1 MGRKSKA
8 NGGVVQDDQ
17 NEEEDKYDQQNGKY
31 KMIFRNKQFFNVPFF
46 VIQILNKINMLLHH
60 RRTLIKS

>member
-17 NEEEDKYDQQNGKY
+17 NENEELKEQYDQAGKY
-31 KMIFRNKQFFNVPFF
+31 YHSKNYS
-46 VIQILNKINMLLHH
+46 IQDFL
-60 RRTLIKS
+60 TFSG